1 MQPPDSDNLPQVQTE
16 SKGEYCFVASLTNG
30 GFGYRYGAYVE
41 GHRSWWLYRSPPVDP
56 DLTIGVFADWM
67 HGFSN

>member
-1 MQPPDSDNLPQVQTE
+1 MTPLPIARTVLNFILPLTMQPPDSDNLPQVQTE

-41 GHRSWWLYRSPPVDP
+41 GHRSW
-56 DLTIGVFADWM
+56 
-67 HGFSN
+67 